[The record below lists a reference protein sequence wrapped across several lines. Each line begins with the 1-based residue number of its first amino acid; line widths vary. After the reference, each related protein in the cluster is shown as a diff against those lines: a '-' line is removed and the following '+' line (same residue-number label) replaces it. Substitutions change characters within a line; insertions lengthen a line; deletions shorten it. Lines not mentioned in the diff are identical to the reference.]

1 MSHAIPMAARHI
13 RALLREPAWI
23 GITLTTPIIWL
34 LLFGSLFERAVDIPG
49 FGSGDYTDFFTPGVV
64 VMTAF
69 FSAGWGGM
77 SMIQDI
83 DRGVIDRFL
92 ATPVKRSA
100 LIVGG
105 LGQAGLTIAIQSLI
119 IVGLALIVGAG
130 FSNGPL
136 GVIGMI
142 AIGVVLGM
150 TVGALSYGL
159 ALVVRK
165 EETLI
170 GAINVLLF
178 PLTFIST
185 AFMPADLI
193 PGWMS
198 TAADFNPVNWA
209 VEAARI
215 SAMGD
220 DWGKLA
226 LYAGMLLVLAF
237 VCAAF
242 ATRAFRAYQRSL

>member
-1 MSHAIPMAARHI
+1 MNHAIAMTTRHV

-34 LLFGSLFERAVDIPG
+34 LLFGSLFERTVDIPG
-49 FGSGDYTDFFTPGVV
+49 FGDSDYTDFFTPGVV

-77 SMIQDI
+77 AMIQDI

-92 ATPVKRSA
+92 ATPVKRYA
-100 LIVGG
+100 LIAGSV
-105 LGQAGLTIAIQSLI
+105 GQAALTIVIQSLI
-119 IVGLALIVGAG
+119 VVGLALIVGAN
-130 FSNGPL
+130 FSNGVL
-136 GVIGMI
+136 GVTGMI
-142 AIGVVLGM
+142 AIGALLGM
-150 TVGALSYGL
+150 TVGALSNGL

-165 EETLI
+165 EESLI
-170 GAINVLLF
+170 GAINILLF
-178 PLTFIST
+178 PLTFVST
-185 AFMPADLI
+185 AFMPGDLI
-193 PGWMS
+193 PGWMQ
-198 TAADFNPVNWA
+198 TVADFNPVNWA

-215 SAMGD
+215 SASGD

-226 LYAGMLLVLAF
+226 LYSGMLVVLAF
-237 VCAAF
+237 ICIAF

>member
-1 MSHAIPMAARHI
+1 MSDTIAMTTRHV

-49 FGSGDYTDFFTPGVV
+49 FGGGDYTDFFTPGVV

-77 SMIQDI
+77 AMIQDI

-92 ATPVKRSA
+92 ATPVRRYA
-100 LIVGG
+100 LIAGSV
-105 LGQAGLTIAIQSLI
+105 GQAALTIAIQSLI
-119 IVGLALIVGAG
+119 VVGLALIVGAG
-130 FSNGPL
+130 FANGVL

-142 AIGVVLGM
+142 AIGCLLGV
-150 TVGALSYGL
+150 TVGALSNGL

-185 AFMPADLI
+185 AFMPGDLI
-193 PGWMS
+193 PGWMQ

-215 SAMGD
+215 SASGD
-220 DWGKLA
+220 DWSQLA
-226 LYAGMLLVLAF
+226 IYAGALVALAF
-237 VCAAF
+237 VCIGF

>member
-1 MSHAIPMAARHI
+1 MNHAIPMTARHV

-49 FGSGDYTDFFTPGVV
+49 FGGGDYTDFFTPGVV

-69 FSAGWGGM
+69 FSAAWGGM

-92 ATPVKRSA
+92 GTPVKRSA
-100 LIVGG
+100 LIVGR
-105 LGQAGLTIAIQSLI
+105 LGQGAITIAIQSLI
-119 IVGLALIVGAG
+119 IVGLALLVGAG
-130 FSNGPL
+130 FANGPL

-142 AIGVVLGM
+142 AIGVLLGL

-185 AFMPADLI
+185 AFMPGALI
-193 PGWMS
+193 PGWMQ
-198 TAADFNPVNWA
+198 TAADLNPVNWA

-215 SAMGD
+215 AAMGD
-220 DWGKLA
+220 DWAKLA
-226 LYAGMLLVLAF
+226 AYTGALIVLAL
-237 VCAAF
+237 VCVGF

>member
-1 MSHAIPMAARHI
+1 MTHSAYMIARHV

-34 LLFGSLFERAVDIPG
+34 LLFGSLFERTVDIPG
-49 FGSGDYTDFFTPGVV
+49 FGAGDYTDFFTPGVV

-100 LIVGG
+100 LITGSV
-105 LGQAGLTIAIQSLI
+105 GQAALTIVIQSLI

-130 FSNGPL
+130 FGNGPL

-142 AIGVVLGM
+142 AIGALLGV
-150 TVGALSYGL
+150 TVGALSNGL

-185 AFMPADLI
+185 AFMPGDLI
-193 PGWMS
+193 PGWMQ

-215 SAMGD
+215 AASGD

-226 LYAGMLLVLAF
+226 LYTGALVVLALIC
-237 VCAAF
+237 VGF